1 MNVLNGKQTQ
11 QKYQG
16 PNSKKDEKKLLM
28 SNFIQNLI
36 RKEIGSN
43 Y

>member
-1 MNVLNGKQTQ
+1 MNILNGKQTQ

-16 PNSKKDEKKLLM
+16 ANFKKDEKKLLM

-36 RKEIGSN
+36 RREIGSN

>member
-1 MNVLNGKQTQ
+1 MTVLNGKQTQ
-11 QKYQG
+11 QKYLG
-16 PNSKKDEKKLLM
+16 ANSKKDEKKLLM